1 MFRPDRWAA
10 AFTELCGEDLDEGI
24 AAFKVFVACISG
36 LKSRIGGSNRALR
49 FEAFLRQALK
59 EAGFDSMALS
69 GKAVLSRDSRF
80 ENRGTELALRFVVF
94 LVRKDCFK
102 YHQALLSEIEKAA
115 DWTRGIIRATLESAM
130 PVDDELEDRIKAEL
144 LKKTGAQKIVINK
157 RIVPELIAGY
167 RVYIGTELL
176 DTSFQELLRKMAIKF
191 GVPVNC
197 MTAGDPVDSVWE
209 IV

>member
-24 AAFKVFVACISG
+24 TAFKAFVACISR
-36 LKSRIGGSNRALR
+36 LRSRVGGSNRALR
-49 FEAFLRQALK
+49 FEALLRQSLK
-59 EAGFDSMALS
+59 ETGFDSMALS

-94 LVRKDCFK
+94 LVRKDYFK
-102 YHQALLSEIEKAA
+102 YHQALLVEIEKAA
-115 DWTRGIIRATLESAM
+115 NWVRGITRVILESAV
-130 PVDDELEDRIKAEL
+130 PVGDELEDRIKAEL
-144 LKKTGAQKIVINK
+144 LKKTGARKIVIDK
-157 RIVPELIAGY
+157 RVVPELIAGY

-176 DTSFQELLRKMAIKF
+176 DTSFQELLRKMAVKL
-191 GVPVNC
+191 GVPVNN
-197 MTAGDPVDSVWE
+197 MAAGDPVDSVWE